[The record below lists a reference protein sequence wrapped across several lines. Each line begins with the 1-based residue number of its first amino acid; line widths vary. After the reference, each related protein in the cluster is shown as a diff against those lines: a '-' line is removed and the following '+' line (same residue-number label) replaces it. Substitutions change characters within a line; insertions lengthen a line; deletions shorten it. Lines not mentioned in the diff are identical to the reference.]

1 MNSNFNIYAKVNE
14 HLMGLKK
21 PKISKS
27 FLRRVSRMVET
38 IVTVHQRGLRGN
50 VSRQLLGKLCHVKR
64 GEIHSKHMRVDQTQE
79 ELCNVKAVL

>member
-1 MNSNFNIYAKVNE
+1 
-14 HLMGLKK
+14 
-21 PKISKS
+21 
-27 FLRRVSRMVET
+27 MVET
-38 IVTVHQRGLRGN
+38 IVIVHQRGLRGN